1 ISCFDSSWSK
11 RAIDYFKKYV
21 SKRHT
26 FTGKIYSSVNR
37 VVRLELFKNDDM
49 KVSFNDELVN
59 IGYAEKWEENS
70 QSKLNHSHRRRD
82 AATRDDSLGH
92 IRFESFAPG
101 VYNPDDAVQLSPE
114 FYPNFG
120 ANIRTHER
128 IQLRG
133 PFNPLECTFKGVS
146 RQTSF

>member
-1 ISCFDSSWSK
+1 MLTTNLNVMLFI
-11 RAIDYFKKYV
+11 
-21 SKRHT
+21 
-26 FTGKIYSSVNR
+26 GKIYSSVNR

-101 VYNPDDAVQLSPE
+101 VYNPDDAVQVFAIFWSVFRFSVLIYVCIDSFRLNFTPILALILELMRGSNSEVLSIHWRYE
-114 FYPNFG
+114 
-120 ANIRTHER
+120 
-128 IQLRG
+128 
-133 PFNPLECTFKGVS
+133 
-146 RQTSF
+146 